1 MSTSPIPQT
10 IDILSREK
18 GIEPQVII
26 SAIEDA
32 VVTAARKQFKTGE
45 DLRARYNPETGD
57 VELFA
62 LMTVVQ
68 EVQDPATEISLADV
82 EEMGVEG
89 AEVGDQLEFPKP
101 REELGRIAAQTA
113 KQIIFQKVR
122 EAERNNVYDEY
133 ISRVGELVH
142 GFVKRFEGGR
152 IITDLGKI
160 ESVLPKTQQSRAE
173 SFSQGERIRVV
184 INAVSKDSKG
194 PQVEVSRTSPELLKR
209 LFEMEVPEIYDGTV
223 QIKAAVREPG
233 DRAKI
238 AVISTERDVDP
249 VGACVGMKG
258 SRVQAIIRELRG
270 ERIDII
276 EWSEDPAVFAA
287 NALSPAKVS
296 KVEINSFEEKKLTV
310 TVPEDQL
317 SLAIGK
323 KGQNVRLAAKLVG
336 WHIDIRSAEEA
347 ARAAA
352 AQLEAVMA
360 GGEATLTDIRESLAL
375 DQITAE
381 RLKDRGIE
389 NIEQLSAL
397 SVDELVDAI
406 DVSFDQAN
414 EILDRAHRL
423 LAQKHA
429 REARA
434 ERDAEPTAAS
444 PSGEGA
450 TAQAETGGGE
460 SLGGQVADAVNA
472 IADAGAAVVNLGA
485 SLIKESVEAITGSPD
500 EAAQPTEQAEGGET
514 AEQAPRADSEAQ
526 ARADEE
532 ATVQF
537 DNAADQG
544 VNKARMAEPE
554 PTEEEAADQK
564 DQERQYAPPPDAEPD
579 PARPVASAG
588 PDFDAMSPSEVQI
601 QEFLADVP
609 PGIEETQG
617 PMPSSAF
624 QALAPGER
632 VVPESRAEWREEAG
646 IETSDEQ
653 RVDDLIASFDTPPAG
668 QAGDEAGEGDTS
680 PSEAAEEE
688 TGQDTTD
695 ELSPG
700 AFDSD
705 WGTEARAEGD
715 QDRAADTD
723 DEREKH

>member
-18 GIEPQVII
+18 GIEPEVII

-45 DLRARYNPETGD
+45 DLRARYNAESGD

-62 LMTVVQ
+62 LMTVVE
-68 EVQDPATEISLADV
+68 EVQDPATEITLHDV

-133 ISRVGELVH
+133 IGRVGELVH

-160 ESVLPKTQQSRAE
+160 EAVLPKTQQSRAE

-184 INAVSKDSKG
+184 INSVSKDTKG
-194 PQVEVSRTSPELLKR
+194 PQVEVSRTSPELVKR

-223 QIKAAVREPG
+223 QIKVAMREPG

-287 NALSPAKVS
+287 NALSPAKVA
-296 KVEINSFEEKKLTV
+296 KVEINSFEDKKLTV

-389 NIEQLSAL
+389 TIEQLATIT
-397 SVDELVDAI
+397 VDELVDAI

-429 REARA
+429 REVREAREA
-434 ERDAEPTAAS
+434 EEAALAPALEGEAAIQEQEVPAPAEEAVEPGPTVPAEAAGEASTEAAPGNEAVETLAPELAEPVQQPAEEILHTESSIDEEPSRRTEAAES
-444 PSGEGA
+444 E
-450 TAQAETGGGE
+450 AE
-460 SLGGQVADAVNA
+460 QP
-472 IADAGAAVVNLGA
+472 
-485 SLIKESVEAITGSPD
+485 VEASEAEPD
-500 EAAQPTEQAEGGET
+500 EAATENG
-514 AEQAPRADSEAQ
+514 
-526 ARADEE
+526 
-532 ATVQF
+532 
-537 DNAADQG
+537 
-544 VNKARMAEPE
+544 
-554 PTEEEAADQK
+554 
-564 DQERQYAPPPDAEPD
+564 
-579 PARPVASAG
+579 
-588 PDFDAMSPSEVQI
+588 
-601 QEFLADVP
+601 
-609 PGIEETQG
+609 
-617 PMPSSAF
+617 
-624 QALAPGER
+624 
-632 VVPESRAEWREEAG
+632 
-646 IETSDEQ
+646 
-653 RVDDLIASFDTPPAG
+653 
-668 QAGDEAGEGDTS
+668 
-680 PSEAAEEE
+680 
-688 TGQDTTD
+688 
-695 ELSPG
+695 PG
-700 AFDSD
+700 AQHPD
-705 WGTEARAEGD
+705 EG
-715 QDRAADTD
+715 
-723 DEREKH
+723 EKEKL

>member
-18 GIEPQVII
+18 GIDPQVII

-62 LMTVVQ
+62 LMTVVD
-68 EVQDPATEISLADV
+68 EVQDSATEIGLSDV
-82 EEMGVEG
+82 ETMGVEG

-133 ISRVGELVH
+133 IGRVAELVH

-152 IITDLGKI
+152 IIVDLGKI

-173 SFSQGERIRVV
+173 AFSQGERIRVV
-184 INAVSKDSKG
+184 INTVSKDTKG

-223 QIKAAVREPG
+223 QIRAAVREPG

-360 GGEATLTDIRESLAL
+360 GGEATLTDIRDSLAL

-389 NIEQLSAL
+389 TIDQLAL
-397 SVDELVDAI
+397 ISVDELVDAI

-414 EILDRAHRL
+414 DILERAHRL

-429 REARA
+429 REAREAREA
-434 ERDAEPTAAS
+434 EE
-444 PSGEGA
+444 A
-450 TAQAETGGGE
+450 TA
-460 SLGGQVADAVNA
+460 
-472 IADAGAAVVNLGA
+472 
-485 SLIKESVEAITGSPD
+485 K
-500 EAAQPTEQAEGGET
+500 EAADTEQAAIET
-514 AEQAPRADSEAQ
+514 AEGAETAATETPEELPLPTSFEAEEIGV
-526 ARADEE
+526 EE
-532 ATVQF
+532 AVQPE
-537 DNAADQG
+537 NLEQQEQIPEQTSELASIESEIAESIVTGEAELETGEEPSPAA
-544 VNKARMAEPE
+544 A
-554 PTEEEAADQK
+554 TEGLDI
-564 DQERQYAPPPDAEPD
+564 
-579 PARPVASAG
+579 SAG
-588 PDFDAMSPSEVQI
+588 LSADAQTKDSGESEIEDDV
-601 QEFLADVP
+601 ADN
-609 PGIEETQG
+609 
-617 PMPSSAF
+617 
-624 QALAPGER
+624 APGE
-632 VVPESRAEWREEAG
+632 
-646 IETSDEQ
+646 
-653 RVDDLIASFDTPPAG
+653 
-668 QAGDEAGEGDTS
+668 
-680 PSEAAEEE
+680 
-688 TGQDTTD
+688 
-695 ELSPG
+695 
-700 AFDSD
+700 
-705 WGTEARAEGD
+705 
-715 QDRAADTD
+715 
-723 DEREKH
+723 EKDNQ

>member
-18 GIEPQVII
+18 GIEPEVII

-45 DLRARYNPETGD
+45 DLRARYNAESGD

-62 LMTVVQ
+62 LMTVVE
-68 EVQDPATEISLADV
+68 EVQDPATEITLHEV

-133 ISRVGELVH
+133 IGRVGELVH

-160 ESVLPKTQQSRAE
+160 EAVLPKTQQSRAE
-173 SFSQGERIRVV
+173 AFSQGERIRVV
-184 INAVSKDSKG
+184 INSVSKDTKG
-194 PQVEVSRTSPELLKR
+194 PQVEVSRTSPELVKR

-223 QIKAAVREPG
+223 QIKVAMREPG

-287 NALSPAKVS
+287 NALSPAKVA

-389 NIEQLSAL
+389 TIEQLATIT
-397 SVDELVDAI
+397 VDELVDAI

-429 REARA
+429 REMREAREA
-434 ERDAEPTAAS
+434 EEAALAPAPEGEAAIEVQEAPGAAEEVVKTGADVPA
-444 PSGEGA
+444 EA
-450 TAQAETGGGE
+450 TAEATIGEAPRHEAVETPAEVTM
-460 SLGGQVADAVNA
+460 
-472 IADAGAAVVNLGA
+472 
-485 SLIKESVEAITGSPD
+485 ESVEQASEAILGTEATSSIDGQMSAETAAAED
-500 EAAQPTEQAEGGET
+500 EYEPSIEAGVASNDLAEASETKSGEPGAEGGPET
-514 AEQAPRADSEAQ
+514 HKTND
-526 ARADEE
+526 DEE
-532 ATVQF
+532 
-537 DNAADQG
+537 
-544 VNKARMAEPE
+544 
-554 PTEEEAADQK
+554 
-564 DQERQYAPPPDAEPD
+564 
-579 PARPVASAG
+579 
-588 PDFDAMSPSEVQI
+588 
-601 QEFLADVP
+601 
-609 PGIEETQG
+609 
-617 PMPSSAF
+617 
-624 QALAPGER
+624 
-632 VVPESRAEWREEAG
+632 
-646 IETSDEQ
+646 
-653 RVDDLIASFDTPPAG
+653 
-668 QAGDEAGEGDTS
+668 
-680 PSEAAEEE
+680 
-688 TGQDTTD
+688 
-695 ELSPG
+695 
-700 AFDSD
+700 
-705 WGTEARAEGD
+705 
-715 QDRAADTD
+715 
-723 DEREKH
+723 EKL

>member
-62 LMTVVQ
+62 LMTVVE

-173 SFSQGERIRVV
+173 TFSQGERIRVV
-184 INAVSKDSKG
+184 INTVSKDSKG

-296 KVEINSFEEKKLTV
+296 KVEINSFEDKKLTV

-389 NIEQLSAL
+389 NIEQLSVL

-429 REARA
+429 REAREA
-434 ERDAEPTAAS
+434 RDAETAAAS
-444 PSGEGA
+444 AAGEGA
-450 TAQAETGGGE
+450 AGQAETAEGE
-460 SLGGQVADAVNA
+460 SLGSQVAEAAGA
-472 IADAGAAVVNLGA
+472 IVDAGAAVVNLGA
-485 SLIKESVEAITGSPD
+485 ALIREGVEAITG
-500 EAAQPTEQAEGGET
+500 AAPEQAAPAEQGEVTEQAPG
-514 AEQAPRADSEAQ
+514 ADSEPSSG
-526 ARADEE
+526 ADD
-532 ATVQF
+532 AALLA
-537 DNAADQG
+537 NAAGED
-544 VNKARMAEPE
+544 VDKARMAEPE
-554 PTEEEAADQK
+554 PDEDEAADQK
-564 DQERQYAPPPDAEPD
+564 DQEREFAPPPGAEPD
-579 PARPVASAG
+579 PPRPGASAG
-588 PDFDAMSPSEVQI
+588 PDFNSMSPSEVQI
-601 QEFLADVP
+601 QEFLANTSAGV
-609 PGIEETQG
+609 EEAQG

-624 QALAPGER
+624 EALAPGER
-632 VVPESRAEWREEAG
+632 VIADSRAEWREEAG
-646 IETSDEQ
+646 IDTSDEQ
-653 RVDDLIASFDTPPAG
+653 QVDDLIASFDTPPAG
-668 QAGDEAGEGDTS
+668 GGGAG

-688 TGQDTTD
+688 TGQETSD

-700 AFDSD
+700 AFDGGPAAD
-705 WGTEARAEGD
+705 AAEGD
-715 QDRAADTD
+715 GQDGTGDAD
-723 DEREKH
+723 EKN

>member
-18 GIEPQVII
+18 NIDPQIII

-32 VVTAARKQFKTGE
+32 VVTAARKQFKTTE
-45 DLRARYNPETGD
+45 DLRARYNPENGD

-62 LMTVVQ
+62 LMTVVS
-68 EVQDPATEISLADV
+68 EVTDPATEISLADV
-82 EEMGVEG
+82 EAMGVEG
-89 AEVGDQLEFPKP
+89 AEVGDQLEFPKA

-133 ISRVGELVH
+133 IGRMGELVH

-152 IITDLGKI
+152 IIVDLGKI
-160 ESVLPKTQQSRAE
+160 EAVMPKPQQSRAE
-173 SFSQGERIRVV
+173 GFSQGERIRVV
-184 INAVSKDSKG
+184 IHSVSKEAKG

-276 EWSEDPAVFAA
+276 EWSEDHAVFAA

-296 KVEINSFEEKKLTV
+296 KVEINSFEDKKLTV

-323 KGQNVRLAAKLVG
+323 KGQNVRLAAKLIN

-360 GGEATLTDIRESLAL
+360 GGEATLADIRESLAL

-389 NIEQLSAL
+389 TIDQLSPL
-397 SVDELVDAI
+397 SLDELVDAI
-406 DVSFDQAN
+406 DVSFDQATD
-414 EILDRAHRL
+414 ILDRAQRL

-429 REARA
+429 REAQ
-434 ERDAEPTAAS
+434 AAREEATS
-444 PSGEGA
+444 EEAA
-450 TAQAETGGGE
+450 TA
-460 SLGGQVADAVNA
+460 
-472 IADAGAAVVNLGA
+472 
-485 SLIKESVEAITGSPD
+485 
-500 EAAQPTEQAEGGET
+500 EAAQETEAAT
-514 AEQAPRADSEAQ
+514 I
-526 ARADEE
+526 EE
-532 ATVQF
+532 APS
-537 DNAADQG
+537 AEYAD
-544 VNKARMAEPE
+544 A
-554 PTEEEAADQK
+554 
-564 DQERQYAPPPDAEPD
+564 
-579 PARPVASAG
+579 
-588 PDFDAMSPSEVQI
+588 
-601 QEFLADVP
+601 
-609 PGIEETQG
+609 
-617 PMPSSAF
+617 
-624 QALAPGER
+624 
-632 VVPESRAEWREEAG
+632 
-646 IETSDEQ
+646 
-653 RVDDLIASFDTPPAG
+653 
-668 QAGDEAGEGDTS
+668 
-680 PSEAAEEE
+680 EAAEEAEVATKKEIFVEEAPSVEGVEISTPTVREGFEGAVPAEEAGADQEMSLVEHKDSFLTSQVATAEEAPPVEDREAVTEKIATAAQDAENYITTPLEVPEEIAQDE
-688 TGQDTTD
+688 TVSHTALAQADETAAETGAEESDSSAEEPVRQADDGAVEEAVEEEPETAASESEPLAADIEDSAAATEKEDFLISVALSDEVDTQPLDRESSDEIAASDEEGRFPYIYGEVSGQDTEVSSETTED
-695 ELSPG
+695 E
-700 AFDSD
+700 
-705 WGTEARAEGD
+705 TERKEND
-715 QDRAADTD
+715 
-723 DEREKH
+723 

>member
-18 GIEPQVII
+18 GIDPQVII

-45 DLRARYNPETGD
+45 DLRARYNSDTGD

-62 LMTVVQ
+62 LMTVVDA
-68 EVQDPATEISLADV
+68 VQDEATEISLADV
-82 EEMGVEG
+82 EAMGVEG

-133 ISRVGELVH
+133 IGRVGELVH

-152 IITDLGKI
+152 IIVDLGKI

-173 SFSQGERIRVV
+173 AFSQGERIRVV
-184 INAVSKDSKG
+184 INTVSKDTKG

-360 GGEATLTDIRESLAL
+360 GGEATLTDIRDSLAL

-389 NIEQLSAL
+389 TIDQLASI

-429 REARA
+429 RETREAREA
-434 ERDAEPTAAS
+434 E
-444 PSGEGA
+444 
-450 TAQAETGGGE
+450 
-460 SLGGQVADAVNA
+460 
-472 IADAGAAVVNLGA
+472 
-485 SLIKESVEAITGSPD
+485 
-500 EAAQPTEQAEGGET
+500 EAAQKATADEPIEGEGEAAEIASSGLELEPPEIAAT
-514 AEQAPRADSEAQ
+514 QSE
-526 ARADEE
+526 ADEE
-532 ATVQF
+532 AQSSEEAQPMQTSIEEEQPIQASDSSIASEEV
-537 DNAADQG
+537 AALQPT
-544 VNKARMAEPE
+544 AIEIEPE
-554 PTEEEAADQK
+554 PESRTESLEAEATADV
-564 DQERQYAPPPDAEPD
+564 DD
-579 PARPVASAG
+579 
-588 PDFDAMSPSEVQI
+588 QI
-601 QEFLADVP
+601 QH
-609 PGIEETQG
+609 
-617 PMPSSAF
+617 
-624 QALAPGER
+624 
-632 VVPESRAEWREEAG
+632 
-646 IETSDEQ
+646 
-653 RVDDLIASFDTPPAG
+653 AS
-668 QAGDEAGEGDTS
+668 EAGEGS
-680 PSEAAEEE
+680 AAEQ
-688 TGQDTTD
+688 TND
-695 ELSPG
+695 ESSE
-700 AFDSD
+700 SD
-705 WGTEARAEGD
+705 
-715 QDRAADTD
+715 D
-723 DEREKH
+723 DNESHKSEPS

>member
-18 GIEPQVII
+18 GIDPEVII

-45 DLRARYNPETGD
+45 DLRARYNAESGD

-62 LMTVVQ
+62 LMTVVE
-68 EVQDPATEISLADV
+68 EVQDPATELTLDD
-82 EEMGVEG
+82 ERLGDVEG

-133 ISRVGELVH
+133 IGRVGELVH

-160 ESVLPKTQQSRAE
+160 EAVLPKTQQSRAE
-173 SFSQGERIRVV
+173 AFSQGERVRIV
-184 INAVSKDSKG
+184 INSVSKDTKG
-194 PQVEVSRTSPELLKR
+194 PQVEVSRTSPELVKR

-223 QIKAAVREPG
+223 QIKVAVREPG

-287 NALSPAKVS
+287 NALSPAKVA

-360 GGEATLTDIRESLAL
+360 GGEATLTDIRESLSL

-389 NIEQLSAL
+389 TIEQLATVT
-397 SVDELVDAI
+397 VDEIVDAI

-429 REARA
+429 REVKEA
-434 ERDAEPTAAS
+434 RDAEEAALLPAGEAAAEAGEAEVTAEAGTEATAEA
-444 PSGEGA
+444 GEA
-450 TAQAETGGGE
+450 EAQAETG
-460 SLGGQVADAVNA
+460 
-472 IADAGAAVVNLGA
+472 
-485 SLIKESVEAITGSPD
+485 EA
-500 EAAQPTEQAEGGET
+500 
-514 AEQAPRADSEAQ
+514 EAQ
-526 ARADEE
+526 AEAPAEE
-532 ATVQF
+532 LTAEAAETEVIAEAAATVE
-537 DNAADQG
+537 AATEETALDET
-544 VNKARMAEPE
+544 VVEPA
-554 PTEEEAADQK
+554 EEAA
-564 DQERQYAPPPDAEPD
+564 
-579 PARPVASAG
+579 
-588 PDFDAMSPSEVQI
+588 
-601 QEFLADVP
+601 
-609 PGIEETQG
+609 
-617 PMPSSAF
+617 
-624 QALAPGER
+624 
-632 VVPESRAEWREEAG
+632 
-646 IETSDEQ
+646 
-653 RVDDLIASFDTPPAG
+653 
-668 QAGDEAGEGDTS
+668 
-680 PSEAAEEE
+680 EAAEETTQEMREPESSIEAEPAAASATIEAEDEQPIAATEEVSTEGASTYVVNEASE
-688 TGQDTTD
+688 TQ
-695 ELSPG
+695 PG
-700 AFDSD
+700 ESAGESE
-705 WGTEARAEGD
+705 TETRHAPDNDKE
-715 QDRAADTD
+715 
-723 DEREKH
+723 EKL

>member
-18 GIEPQVII
+18 GIDPQVII

-45 DLRARYNPETGD
+45 DLRDRYNSDTGD

-62 LMTVVQ
+62 LMTVVD
-68 EVQDPATEISLADV
+68 EVQDVVTEISLADV
-82 EEMGVEG
+82 EAMGVEG

-133 ISRVGELVH
+133 IGRVGELVH

-152 IITDLGKI
+152 IIVDLGKI

-173 SFSQGERIRVV
+173 AFSQGERIRVV
-184 INAVSKDSKG
+184 INTVSKDTKG

-389 NIEQLSAL
+389 TIDQLAVIT
-397 SVDELVDAI
+397 VDELVDAI

-414 EILDRAHRL
+414 EILERAHRL

-429 REARA
+429 REAR
-434 ERDAEPTAAS
+434 
-444 PSGEGA
+444 
-450 TAQAETGGGE
+450 
-460 SLGGQVADAVNA
+460 
-472 IADAGAAVVNLGA
+472 
-485 SLIKESVEAITGSPD
+485 EAR
-500 EAAQPTEQAEGGET
+500 EA
-514 AEQAPRADSEAQ
+514 
-526 ARADEE
+526 
-532 ATVQF
+532 
-537 DNAADQG
+537 
-544 VNKARMAEPE
+544 
-554 PTEEEAADQK
+554 EEAAAIAV
-564 DQERQYAPPPDAEPD
+564 EGETESGETVATPEEGEVAATAETIEGVL
-579 PARPVASAG
+579 RPESFEVDEIGAGEMTEQPASANEEPIDEVAG
-588 PDFDAMSPSEVQI
+588 ELSVTASATEAQYVDEAQSSEESEANSPETIVTAQDVPSEI
-601 QEFLADVP
+601 
-609 PGIEETQG
+609 
-617 PMPSSAF
+617 
-624 QALAPGER
+624 AP
-632 VVPESRAEWREEAG
+632 V
-646 IETSDEQ
+646 
-653 RVDDLIASFDTPPAG
+653 
-668 QAGDEAGEGDTS
+668 
-680 PSEAAEEE
+680 
-688 TGQDTTD
+688 
-695 ELSPG
+695 ELSTKASG
-700 AFDSD
+700 VI
-705 WGTEARAEGD
+705 D
-715 QDRAADTD
+715 QANP
-723 DEREKH
+723 

>member
-18 GIEPQVII
+18 GIDPQVII

-45 DLRARYNPETGD
+45 DLRARYNAETGD

-62 LMTVVQ
+62 LMTVVD
-68 EVQDPATEISLADV
+68 EVQDPATEISLTDV
-82 EEMGVEG
+82 EAMGVEG

-133 ISRVGELVH
+133 IGRVAELVH

-152 IITDLGKI
+152 IIVDLGKI

-173 SFSQGERIRVV
+173 AFSQGERIRVV
-184 INAVSKDSKG
+184 INTVSKDTKG

-223 QIKAAVREPG
+223 QIRAAVREPG

-276 EWSEDPAVFAA
+276 EWAEDPAVFAA

-360 GGEATLTDIRESLAL
+360 SGEATLTDIRDSLAL

-381 RLKDRGIE
+381 RLKGRGIE
-389 NIEQLSAL
+389 TIDQLAL
-397 SVDELVDAI
+397 ISVDEVVDAI
-406 DVSFDQAN
+406 DVSYDQAN
-414 EILDRAHRL
+414 EILERSHRL

-429 REARA
+429 REAR
-434 ERDAEPTAAS
+434 
-444 PSGEGA
+444 
-450 TAQAETGGGE
+450 
-460 SLGGQVADAVNA
+460 
-472 IADAGAAVVNLGA
+472 
-485 SLIKESVEAITGSPD
+485 EAR
-500 EAAQPTEQAEGGET
+500 EA
-514 AEQAPRADSEAQ
+514 
-526 ARADEE
+526 EE
-532 ATVQF
+532 ATAK
-537 DNAADQG
+537 AATETESDEPVAATAEGEDLGALETVEELSGPEGFEAAGSAAEERAQG
-544 VNKARMAEPE
+544 AAPAEEAQIEVAIESEPAEPSIAV
-554 PTEEEAADQK
+554 EA
-564 DQERQYAPPPDAEPD
+564 
-579 PARPVASAG
+579 
-588 PDFDAMSPSEVQI
+588 
-601 QEFLADVP
+601 
-609 PGIEETQG
+609 
-617 PMPSSAF
+617 
-624 QALAPGER
+624 
-632 VVPESRAEWREEAG
+632 
-646 IETSDEQ
+646 
-653 RVDDLIASFDTPPAG
+653 
-668 QAGDEAGEGDTS
+668 
-680 PSEAAEEE
+680 AAEEE
-688 TGQDTTD
+688 TTSGLEIESGPAEPAIAIEAATD
-695 ELSPG
+695 QETVAELSPH
-700 AFDSD
+700 AE
-705 WGTEARAEGD
+705 TEPSETESGIEEGPPESV
-715 QDRAADTD
+715 AGD
-723 DEREKH
+723 DEEHKNE

>member
-10 IDILSREK
+10 IEILSREK
-18 GIEPQVII
+18 NIDPQVII

-32 VVTAARKQFKTGE
+32 VVTAARKQFKTTE
-45 DLRARYNPETGD
+45 DLRARYNPENGD

-62 LMTVVQ
+62 LMTVVS
-68 EVQDPATEISLADV
+68 EVTDPSVEISLAEV

-133 ISRVGELVH
+133 IGRLGELVH

-152 IITDLGKI
+152 IIVDLGKI
-160 ESVLPKTQQSRAE
+160 EAVLPKPQQSRAE
-173 SFSQGERIRVV
+173 GFSQGERIRVV
-184 INAVSKDSKG
+184 IHSVSKETKG

-323 KGQNVRLAAKLVG
+323 KGQNVRLAAKLVN

-381 RLKDRGIE
+381 RLKNRGIE
-389 NIEQLSAL
+389 TIEQLVAITI
-397 SVDELVDAI
+397 DELVDAI
-406 DVSFDQAN
+406 DVSLDQATD
-414 EILDRAHRL
+414 ILDRAQHL

-429 REARA
+429 REAQAAREDEESA
-434 ERDAEPTAAS
+434 ETDDAAISAEDAQELAASDAESAETAQEAVASESAEAEPVQESDEAEDYTTSPLEIPEEVLQDDAAQSGDAMAETSEETSAESVQPAAEEVAEPVAEVAAEEAGKEVVES
-444 PSGEGA
+444 PSESEPS
-450 TAQAETGGGE
+450 AESFEVSGD
-460 SLGGQVADAVNA
+460 SLSAELPGSDE
-472 IADAGAAVVNLGA
+472 A
-485 SLIKESVEAITGSPD
+485 SAEMLSEELPDDDSEVEASG
-500 EAAQPTEQAEGGET
+500 
-514 AEQAPRADSEAQ
+514 
-526 ARADEE
+526 DEE
-532 ATVQF
+532 AS
-537 DNAADQG
+537 G
-544 VNKARMAEPE
+544 GIG
-554 PTEEEAADQK
+554 EEEA
-564 DQERQYAPPPDAEPD
+564 
-579 PARPVASAG
+579 
-588 PDFDAMSPSEVQI
+588 
-601 QEFLADVP
+601 
-609 PGIEETQG
+609 
-617 PMPSSAF
+617 
-624 QALAPGER
+624 
-632 VVPESRAEWREEAG
+632 
-646 IETSDEQ
+646 
-653 RVDDLIASFDTPPAG
+653 
-668 QAGDEAGEGDTS
+668 
-680 PSEAAEEE
+680 
-688 TGQDTTD
+688 
-695 ELSPG
+695 
-700 AFDSD
+700 
-705 WGTEARAEGD
+705 
-715 QDRAADTD
+715 
-723 DEREKH
+723 EREKTD

>member
-18 GIEPQVII
+18 GIDPQVII

-62 LMTVVQ
+62 LMTVVE
-68 EVQDPATEISLADV
+68 EVQEPATEISLADV
-82 EEMGVEG
+82 EAMGVEG

-133 ISRVGELVH
+133 IGRVGELVH

-152 IITDLGKI
+152 IIVDLGKI

-173 SFSQGERIRVV
+173 AFSQGERIRVV
-184 INAVSKDSKG
+184 INTVSKDTKG

-360 GGEATLTDIRESLAL
+360 GGEATLTDIRDSLAL

-389 NIEQLSAL
+389 TIDQLAQI

-414 EILDRAHRL
+414 EILERAHRL

-429 REARA
+429 RETREAREA
-434 ERDAEPTAAS
+434 EEAAAKAATETEFGEAADATSE
-444 PSGEGA
+444 
-450 TAQAETGGGE
+450 GGE
-460 SLGGQVADAVNA
+460 SLAP
-472 IADAGAAVVNLGA
+472 
-485 SLIKESVEAITGSPD
+485 ESVEGLVPS
-500 EAAQPTEQAEGGET
+500 
-514 AEQAPRADSEAQ
+514 SEAQ
-526 ARADEE
+526 AEE
-532 ATVQF
+532 P
-537 DNAADQG
+537 AAG
-544 VNKARMAEPE
+544 EAEE
-554 PTEEEAADQK
+554 IAASK
-564 DQERQYAPPPDAEPD
+564 PAEVT
-579 PARPVASAG
+579 AES
-588 PDFDAMSPSEVQI
+588 
-601 QEFLADVP
+601 ADVQ
-609 PGIEETQG
+609 TQAEDV
-617 PMPSSAF
+617 PQP
-624 QALAPGER
+624 AP
-632 VVPESRAEWREEAG
+632 
-646 IETSDEQ
+646 
-653 RVDDLIASFDTPPAG
+653 
-668 QAGDEAGEGDTS
+668 
-680 PSEAAEEE
+680 AEEE
-688 TGQDTTD
+688 VGTTGAAAETALQETSVMAEAQT
-695 ELSPG
+695 EQTSAQLASEQEGSETP
-700 AFDSD
+700 SD
-705 WGTEARAEGD
+705 ADGVEEPNSAGD
-715 QDRAADTD
+715 DKEPKNETN
-723 DEREKH
+723 

>member
-1 MSTSPIPQT
+1 MTKDSEPELLVMSTSPIPQT

-18 GIEPQVII
+18 GIDPQVII

-45 DLRARYNPETGD
+45 DLRARYNPESGD

-62 LMTVVQ
+62 LMTVVD
-68 EVQDPATEISLADV
+68 EIQDGSTEISLGDV
-82 EEMGVEG
+82 EAMGVEG

-133 ISRVGELVH
+133 IDRVGELVH

-152 IITDLGKI
+152 IIVDLGKI
-160 ESVLPKTQQSRAE
+160 EAVLPKTQQSRAE
-173 SFSQGERIRVV
+173 AFSQGERIRVV
-184 INAVSKDSKG
+184 INTVSKDTKG

-223 QIKAAVREPG
+223 QIRAANREPG

-360 GGEATLTDIRESLAL
+360 GGEATLTDIRDSLAL

-389 NIEQLSAL
+389 TIDQLTTI

-414 EILDRAHRL
+414 EILERAHRL

-429 REARA
+429 REAREAREA
-434 ERDAEPTAAS
+434 EEAAAKAASEPEGESVGVIAAAAEAEQSIPIAALDELALPESFEAKEIGAEEIAEPAAISQEEHAISQEEHAAEEAPKAEAESETTVAAEAPAAESEAAS
-444 PSGEGA
+444 VLL
-450 TAQAETGGGE
+450 TQA
-460 SLGGQVADAVNA
+460 
-472 IADAGAAVVNLGA
+472 
-485 SLIKESVEAITGSPD
+485 PD
-500 EAAQPTEQAEGGET
+500 ESSGNETVAQ
-514 AEQAPRADSEAQ
+514 
-526 ARADEE
+526 E
-532 ATVQF
+532 ATV
-537 DNAADQG
+537 
-544 VNKARMAEPE
+544 
-554 PTEEEAADQK
+554 T
-564 DQERQYAPPPDAEPD
+564 
-579 PARPVASAG
+579 
-588 PDFDAMSPSEVQI
+588 
-601 QEFLADVP
+601 DVP
-609 PGIEETQG
+609 
-617 PMPSSAF
+617 
-624 QALAPGER
+624 
-632 VVPESRAEWREEAG
+632 AEK
-646 IETSDEQ
+646 DEQ
-653 RVDDLIASFDTPPAG
+653 HKN
-668 QAGDEAGEGDTS
+668 E
-680 PSEAAEEE
+680 
-688 TGQDTTD
+688 
-695 ELSPG
+695 
-700 AFDSD
+700 
-705 WGTEARAEGD
+705 
-715 QDRAADTD
+715 
-723 DEREKH
+723 

>member
-18 GIEPQVII
+18 GIDPQVII

-45 DLRARYNPETGD
+45 DLRARYNNETGD

-62 LMTVVQ
+62 LMTVVD
-68 EVQDPATEISLADV
+68 EVQDAATEIGLADV
-82 EEMGVEG
+82 EAMGVEG

-133 ISRVGELVH
+133 IGRVGELVH

-173 SFSQGERIRVV
+173 AFSQGERIRVV
-184 INAVSKDSKG
+184 INTVSKDTKG

-223 QIKAAVREPG
+223 QIRAAVREPG

-360 GGEATLTDIRESLAL
+360 GGEATLTDIRDSLAL

-381 RLKDRGIE
+381 RLKERGIE
-389 NIEQLSAL
+389 TIDQLSMI

-414 EILDRAHRL
+414 EILERAHRL

-429 REARA
+429 REAR
-434 ERDAEPTAAS
+434 
-444 PSGEGA
+444 
-450 TAQAETGGGE
+450 
-460 SLGGQVADAVNA
+460 
-472 IADAGAAVVNLGA
+472 
-485 SLIKESVEAITGSPD
+485 EAR
-500 EAAQPTEQAEGGET
+500 EA
-514 AEQAPRADSEAQ
+514 
-526 ARADEE
+526 EE
-532 ATVQF
+532 ATAK
-537 DNAADQG
+537 AA
-544 VNKARMAEPE
+544 
-554 PTEEEAADQK
+554 T
-564 DQERQYAPPPDAEPD
+564 
-579 PARPVASAG
+579 
-588 PDFDAMSPSEVQI
+588 
-601 QEFLADVP
+601 
-609 PGIEETQG
+609 
-617 PMPSSAF
+617 
-624 QALAPGER
+624 
-632 VVPESRAEWREEAG
+632 
-646 IETSDEQ
+646 
-653 RVDDLIASFDTPPAG
+653 
-668 QAGDEAGEGDTS
+668 DEAGEAVDGEGEAAGEGVAAAAEEPLLPTS
-680 PSEAAEEE
+680 FEAEEIGVEEAAQHTELESEEHIAELASEQPAIESQPDVSEVAAESAEEE
-688 TGQDTTD
+688 TASALLTATEGSDSTPEPATGIEEGAETGSGIEENLDEAPRDEQDKN
-695 ELSPG
+695 E
-700 AFDSD
+700 
-705 WGTEARAEGD
+705 
-715 QDRAADTD
+715 
-723 DEREKH
+723 

>member
-18 GIEPQVII
+18 GIDPQVII
-26 SAIEDA
+26 SAMEEA
-32 VVTAARKQFKTGE
+32 VAAAARKHFKTGQ
-45 DLRARYNPETGD
+45 DFHARYNPESGEVD
-57 VELFA
+57 LFA
-62 LMTVVQ
+62 LMTVVDQ
-68 EVQDPATEISLADV
+68 VQDPSTEITLEDERLAD
-82 EEMGVEG
+82 VEG
-89 AEVGDQLEFPKP
+89 AEVGDQLEFPIT
-101 REELGRIAAQTA
+101 EELGRIAAQTA

-133 ISRVGELVH
+133 IDRVGELVH

-152 IITDLGKI
+152 IIVDLGKI

-173 SFSQGERIRVV
+173 AFSQGERIRVV
-184 INAVSKDSKG
+184 INSVSKDTKG

-336 WHIDIRSAEEA
+336 WHVDIRSAEEA

-389 NIEQLSAL
+389 TIDQLAAI
-397 SVDELVDAI
+397 SVDELVEAI

-423 LAQKHA
+423 IAQKHIREA
-429 REARA
+429 REAREA
-434 ERDAEPTAAS
+434 EEAAARAE
-444 PSGEGA
+444 A
-450 TAQAETGGGE
+450 TAEAESAEVTSAEAAEALVPVMPEELLQPGTFEAEEIGAE
-460 SLGGQVADAVNA
+460 SLA
-472 IADAGAAVVNLGA
+472 
-485 SLIKESVEAITGSPD
+485 
-500 EAAQPTEQAEGGET
+500 
-514 AEQAPRADSEAQ
+514 
-526 ARADEE
+526 EE
-532 ATVQF
+532 ATSIQEQQSAEEIPVTV
-537 DNAADQG
+537 AADAAT
-544 VNKARMAEPE
+544 VAEANVKFEAEKIAALANEEAPSE
-554 PTEEEAADQK
+554 EVSKTESGSEAVSAAAEAAD
-564 DQERQYAPPPDAEPD
+564 ESAPE
-579 PARPVASAG
+579 
-588 PDFDAMSPSEVQI
+588 M
-601 QEFLADVP
+601 
-609 PGIEETQG
+609 
-617 PMPSSAF
+617 
-624 QALAPGER
+624 
-632 VVPESRAEWREEAG
+632 
-646 IETSDEQ
+646 
-653 RVDDLIASFDTPPAG
+653 
-668 QAGDEAGEGDTS
+668 
-680 PSEAAEEE
+680 
-688 TGQDTTD
+688 
-695 ELSPG
+695 
-700 AFDSD
+700 
-705 WGTEARAEGD
+705 ARASEPKV
-715 QDRAADTD
+715 TD
-723 DEREKH
+723 GEKDHKTE

>member
-18 GIEPQVII
+18 GIDPQVII

-45 DLRARYNPETGD
+45 DLRARYNAENGD

-62 LMTVVQ
+62 LMTVVD
-68 EVQDPATEISLADV
+68 EVQDAATEISLADV
-82 EEMGVEG
+82 EAMGVEG

-133 ISRVGELVH
+133 IGRVGELVH

-152 IITDLGKI
+152 IIVDLGKI
-160 ESVLPKTQQSRAE
+160 EAVLPKTQQSRAE
-173 SFSQGERIRVV
+173 AFSQGERIRVV
-184 INAVSKDSKG
+184 INTVSKDSKG
-194 PQVEVSRTSPELLKR
+194 PQVEVSRTSPELVKR

-223 QIKAAVREPG
+223 QIKAANREPG

-323 KGQNVRLAAKLVG
+323 KGQNVRLAAKLLG

-360 GGEATLTDIRESLAL
+360 GGEATLTDIRDSLAL

-389 NIEQLSAL
+389 TIDQLAL
-397 SVDELVDAI
+397 ISVDELVDAI

-414 EILDRAHRL
+414 EILERAHRL

-429 REARA
+429 RETREAREA
-434 ERDAEPTAAS
+434 EEASAKAAAEPDAEAAES
-444 PSGEGA
+444 ITESEQASAPETPQPELPESFEAREIG
-450 TAQAETGGGE
+450 AETMIDTAPVAEAAPTLAEAEIPEETQPAAEASEPAVEAETTAEGSETAVE
-460 SLGGQVADAVNA
+460 SAAAESVNKTEAPAEGKAEADACSE
-472 IADAGAAVVNLGA
+472 A
-485 SLIKESVEAITGSPD
+485 SSEISVTEPDTTGSP
-500 EAAQPTEQAEGGET
+500 
-514 AEQAPRADSEAQ
+514 
-526 ARADEE
+526 
-532 ATVQF
+532 
-537 DNAADQG
+537 
-544 VNKARMAEPE
+544 
-554 PTEEEAADQK
+554 
-564 DQERQYAPPPDAEPD
+564 
-579 PARPVASAG
+579 
-588 PDFDAMSPSEVQI
+588 
-601 QEFLADVP
+601 
-609 PGIEETQG
+609 
-617 PMPSSAF
+617 
-624 QALAPGER
+624 
-632 VVPESRAEWREEAG
+632 
-646 IETSDEQ
+646 
-653 RVDDLIASFDTPPAG
+653 
-668 QAGDEAGEGDTS
+668 
-680 PSEAAEEE
+680 
-688 TGQDTTD
+688 
-695 ELSPG
+695 EL
-700 AFDSD
+700 
-705 WGTEARAEGD
+705 E
-715 QDRAADTD
+715 RAASD
-723 DEREKH
+723 DERQKKE

>member
-18 GIEPQVII
+18 GIDPEVII

-45 DLRARYNPETGD
+45 DLRARYNAESGD

-62 LMTVVQ
+62 LMTVVE
-68 EVQDPATEISLADV
+68 EVQDPATELTLDD
-82 EEMGVEG
+82 ERLGDVEG

-133 ISRVGELVH
+133 IGRVGELVH

-160 ESVLPKTQQSRAE
+160 EAVLPKTQQSRAE
-173 SFSQGERIRVV
+173 AFSQGERVRIV
-184 INAVSKDSKG
+184 INSVSKDTKG
-194 PQVEVSRTSPELLKR
+194 PQVEVSRTSPELVKR

-223 QIKAAVREPG
+223 QIKVAVREPG

-287 NALSPAKVS
+287 NALSPAKVA

-352 AQLEAVMA
+352 AQLEAVMD
-360 GGEATLTDIRESLAL
+360 GVEATL
-375 DQITAE
+375 
-381 RLKDRGIE
+381 
-389 NIEQLSAL
+389 
-397 SVDELVDAI
+397 SV
-406 DVSFDQAN
+406 
-414 EILDRAHRL
+414 IL
-423 LAQKHA
+423 
-429 REARA
+429 
-434 ERDAEPTAAS
+434 
-444 PSGEGA
+444 
-450 TAQAETGGGE
+450 
-460 SLGGQVADAVNA
+460 
-472 IADAGAAVVNLGA
+472 
-485 SLIKESVEAITGSPD
+485 ESV
-500 EAAQPTEQAEGGET
+500 
-514 AEQAPRADSEAQ
+514 
-526 ARADEE
+526 
-532 ATVQF
+532 
-537 DNAADQG
+537 
-544 VNKARMAEPE
+544 
-554 PTEEEAADQK
+554 
-564 DQERQYAPPPDAEPD
+564 
-579 PARPVASAG
+579 
-588 PDFDAMSPSEVQI
+588 
-601 QEFLADVP
+601 
-609 PGIEETQG
+609 
-617 PMPSSAF
+617 
-624 QALAPGER
+624 
-632 VVPESRAEWREEAG
+632 
-646 IETSDEQ
+646 
-653 RVDDLIASFDTPPAG
+653 
-668 QAGDEAGEGDTS
+668 
-680 PSEAAEEE
+680 
-688 TGQDTTD
+688 
-695 ELSPG
+695 
-700 AFDSD
+700 
-705 WGTEARAEGD
+705 
-715 QDRAADTD
+715 
-723 DEREKH
+723 

>member
-18 GIEPQVII
+18 GIDPQVII

-45 DLRARYNPETGD
+45 DLRARYNAETGD

-62 LMTVVQ
+62 LMTVVD
-68 EVQDPATEISLADV
+68 EVQDAATEISLADV
-82 EEMGVEG
+82 EAMGVEG

-122 EAERNNVYDEY
+122 EAERNNIYDEY
-133 ISRVGELVH
+133 IGRVGELVH

-152 IITDLGKI
+152 IIVDLGKI
-160 ESVLPKTQQSRAE
+160 EAVLPKTQQSRAE
-173 SFSQGERIRVV
+173 AFSQGERIRVV
-184 INAVSKDSKG
+184 INTVSKDTKG
-194 PQVEVSRTSPELLKR
+194 PQVEVSRTSPELVKR

-223 QIKAAVREPG
+223 QIKAANREPG

-276 EWSEDPAVFAA
+276 EWSDDPAMFAA

-323 KGQNVRLAAKLVG
+323 KGQNVRLAAKLLG

-360 GGEATLTDIRESLAL
+360 GGEATLTDIRDSLAL

-389 NIEQLSAL
+389 TIDQLAL
-397 SVDELVDAI
+397 ISVDELVDAI

-414 EILDRAHRL
+414 EILERAHRL

-429 REARA
+429 RETREAREA
-434 ERDAEPTAAS
+434 EEASAKAAAEPDAEA
-444 PSGEGA
+444 GEA
-450 TAQAETGGGE
+450 
-460 SLGGQVADAVNA
+460 
-472 IADAGAAVVNLGA
+472 AGAATESEQASVSETPPELELPESFEAREIGA
-485 SLIKESVEAITGSPD
+485 ESMSDTAPAAEEAQTAVEAQTS
-500 EAAQPTEQAEGGET
+500 
-514 AEQAPRADSEAQ
+514 
-526 ARADEE
+526 
-532 ATVQF
+532 
-537 DNAADQG
+537 
-544 VNKARMAEPE
+544 
-554 PTEEEAADQK
+554 
-564 DQERQYAPPPDAEPD
+564 
-579 PARPVASAG
+579 
-588 PDFDAMSPSEVQI
+588 
-601 QEFLADVP
+601 
-609 PGIEETQG
+609 EETQTAAEASE
-617 PMPSSAF
+617 PAVEAQTVAEATEAAVAAEAPAEVSEPAVESEIAESAT
-624 QALAPGER
+624 ATEAP
-632 VVPESRAEWREEAG
+632 AE
-646 IETSDEQ
+646 DE
-653 RVDDLIASFDTPPAG
+653 VANI
-668 QAGDEAGEGDTS
+668 S
-680 PSEAAEEE
+680 PSEASGSSVTE
-688 TGQDTTD
+688 
-695 ELSPG
+695 
-700 AFDSD
+700 SD
-705 WGTEARAEGD
+705 ADGGPEPERAT
-715 QDRAADTD
+715 TD
-723 DEREKH
+723 DEQHKKE

>member
-18 GIEPQVII
+18 GIDPEVII

-45 DLRARYNPETGD
+45 DLRARYNAESGD

-62 LMTVVQ
+62 LMTVVE
-68 EVQDPATEISLADV
+68 EVQDPATELTLDD
-82 EEMGVEG
+82 ERLGDVEG

-133 ISRVGELVH
+133 IDKVGELVH

-160 ESVLPKTQQSRAE
+160 EAVLPKTQQSRAE
-173 SFSQGERIRVV
+173 AFSQGERVRIV
-184 INAVSKDSKG
+184 INSVSKDTKG
-194 PQVEVSRTSPELLKR
+194 PQVEVSRTSPELVKR

-223 QIKAAVREPG
+223 QIKVAVREPG

-287 NALSPAKVS
+287 NALSPAKVA

-389 NIEQLSAL
+389 TIEQLATVT
-397 SVDELVDAI
+397 VDELVDAI

-429 REARA
+429 REVKEA
-434 ERDAEPTAAS
+434 RDAEEAALSTAAEATAEAEEAEAS
-444 PSGEGA
+444 AEAGTEVPAEAGEA
-450 TAQAETGGGE
+450 EAQAETG
-460 SLGGQVADAVNA
+460 D
-472 IADAGAAVVNLGA
+472 
-485 SLIKESVEAITGSPD
+485 
-500 EAAQPTEQAEGGET
+500 
-514 AEQAPRADSEAQ
+514 
-526 ARADEE
+526 
-532 ATVQF
+532 
-537 DNAADQG
+537 
-544 VNKARMAEPE
+544 
-554 PTEEEAADQK
+554 
-564 DQERQYAPPPDAEPD
+564 
-579 PARPVASAG
+579 
-588 PDFDAMSPSEVQI
+588 
-601 QEFLADVP
+601 
-609 PGIEETQG
+609 
-617 PMPSSAF
+617 
-624 QALAPGER
+624 
-632 VVPESRAEWREEAG
+632 
-646 IETSDEQ
+646 
-653 RVDDLIASFDTPPAG
+653 
-668 QAGDEAGEGDTS
+668 
-680 PSEAAEEE
+680 
-688 TGQDTTD
+688 
-695 ELSPG
+695 
-700 AFDSD
+700 
-705 WGTEARAEGD
+705 TEARAEAPTEELSAEAAETEVAAEA
-715 QDRAADTD
+715 RATVEAPTEEAAAEEAVEVPAEEAADAAEETAEEMREPESSIEAEPAAASATIEAD
-723 DEREKH
+723 DEQPIAATESVSTEGASTDVVNEASETQPGESAGESETETRHAADDDKEEKL

>member
-18 GIEPQVII
+18 GIDPEVII

-45 DLRARYNPETGD
+45 DLRARYNAESGD

-62 LMTVVQ
+62 LMTVVE
-68 EVQDPATEISLADV
+68 EVQDPATELTLDD
-82 EEMGVEG
+82 ERLGDVEG

-133 ISRVGELVH
+133 IGRVGELVH

-160 ESVLPKTQQSRAE
+160 EAVLPKTQQSRAE
-173 SFSQGERIRVV
+173 AFSQGERVRIV
-184 INAVSKDSKG
+184 INSVSKDTKG
-194 PQVEVSRTSPELLKR
+194 PQVEVSRTSPELVKR

-223 QIKAAVREPG
+223 QIKVAVREPG

-287 NALSPAKVS
+287 NALSPAKVA

-360 GGEATLTDIRESLAL
+360 GGEATLTDIRESLSL

-389 NIEQLSAL
+389 TIEQLATVT
-397 SVDELVDAI
+397 VDEIVDAI

-429 REARA
+429 REVKEA
-434 ERDAEPTAAS
+434 RDAEEAALLPAGEAAAEAGEAEVTAEAGTEATAEA
-444 PSGEGA
+444 GEA
-450 TAQAETGGGE
+450 EAQAETG
-460 SLGGQVADAVNA
+460 
-472 IADAGAAVVNLGA
+472 
-485 SLIKESVEAITGSPD
+485 EA
-500 EAAQPTEQAEGGET
+500 
-514 AEQAPRADSEAQ
+514 EAQ
-526 ARADEE
+526 AEAPAEE
-532 ATVQF
+532 LTAEAAETDVIAEARVTVEAAT
-537 DNAADQG
+537 
-544 VNKARMAEPE
+544 
-554 PTEEEAADQK
+554 EEAALD
-564 DQERQYAPPPDAEPD
+564 
-579 PARPVASAG
+579 
-588 PDFDAMSPSEVQI
+588 
-601 QEFLADVP
+601 
-609 PGIEETQG
+609 ETV
-617 PMPSSAF
+617 
-624 QALAPGER
+624 
-632 VVPESRAEWREEAG
+632 VVPAEEA
-646 IETSDEQ
+646 
-653 RVDDLIASFDTPPAG
+653 A
-668 QAGDEAGEGDTS
+668 
-680 PSEAAEEE
+680 EAAEETTQE
-688 TGQDTTD
+688 MREPESSIEAEPAAASATIEAEDEQPIAATEEVSTD
-695 ELSPG
+695 EGPSPDAVNEPSETQPG
-700 AFDSD
+700 ESA
-705 WGTEARAEGD
+705 GEGETETRH
-715 QDRAADTD
+715 AADD
-723 DEREKH
+723 DKEEKL

>member
-1 MSTSPIPQT
+1 MSTSPISQT

-26 SAIEDA
+26 SAIEEA
-32 VVTAARKQFKTGE
+32 VVKAARKQFNADETGE
-45 DLRARYNPETGD
+45 ELRARYDLETGD
-57 VELFA
+57 IDLFA
-62 LMTVVQ
+62 LMTVVE
-68 EVQDPATEISLADV
+68 EVQYPTTEISLADV
-82 EEMGVEG
+82 EEMGIEG

-101 REELGRIAAQTA
+101 KEELGRIAAQTA

-122 EAERNNVYDEY
+122 EAERKNVYDEY

-160 ESVLPKTQQSRAE
+160 EALLPKTQQSRAE
-173 SFSQGERIRVV
+173 SFSQGERIRIV
-184 INAVSKDSKG
+184 INDVLTDSKG

-375 DQITAE
+375 DQITAQ

-389 NIEQLSAL
+389 TIDELTTI
-397 SVDELVDAI
+397 SVDELVDTI

-429 REARA
+429 REVR
-434 ERDAEPTAAS
+434 
-444 PSGEGA
+444 
-450 TAQAETGGGE
+450 
-460 SLGGQVADAVNA
+460 
-472 IADAGAAVVNLGA
+472 
-485 SLIKESVEAITGSPD
+485 EAH
-500 EAAQPTEQAEGGET
+500 T
-514 AEQAPRADSEAQ
+514 AEENAAEENAATDEVSEATSS
-526 ARADEE
+526 D
-532 ATVQF
+532 V
-537 DNAADQG
+537 
-544 VNKARMAEPE
+544 
-554 PTEEEAADQK
+554 EAADVEAASGAGLEEYEEIESQTAAADEI
-564 DQERQYAPPPDAEPD
+564 DQEEQFAPPPDAEPE
-579 PARPVASAG
+579 PARPLASAV
-588 PDFDAMSPSEVQI
+588 PDFGAMSPSEVQI
-601 QEFLADVP
+601 QELLADEAP
-609 PGIEETQG
+609 TSDEAQG
-617 PMPSSAF
+617 PMPASGLEAF
-624 QALAPGER
+624 APGEKII
-632 VVPESRAEWREEAG
+632 PESHSEWAEKAG
-646 IETSDEQ
+646 IEQSEEQ
-653 RVDDLIASFDTPPAG
+653 TAEELVASFNEDLA
-668 QAGDEAGEGDTS
+668 AEAAAGEGS
-680 PSEAAEEE
+680 GPSEAAEEE
-688 TGQDTTD
+688 TGQETTD
-695 ELSPG
+695 ELSPEI
-700 AFDSD
+700 FESS
-705 WGTEARAEGD
+705 EAETG
-715 QDRAADTD
+715 DTD
-723 DEREKH
+723 SGEKKES